1 MEQKTLSISDPA
13 VMEALCHDDAMR
25 VWHRLR
31 LSSAPMTAAAL
42 SPDVRLEL
50 GAVHRAL
57 DLLEAAG
64 IARKLPARGSRRA
77 ISYEATVP
85 ALVAMIPENWR
96 EDERV
101 TQLAAVFMRRHQDMI
116 DRARRFMN
124 IARNERFLEHVTEVR
139 FTKEEYE
146 ELHRRLEEVRRYVVE
161 LNARVRDPKDEVE
174 RGAEPSPPHVVQVRL
189 APLDGDTPPIAEI
202 RVVTKRGL
210 ELAQRDRTPSPDTLS
225 ARELEIARLLQS
237 GRSRPEV
244 AAQLGISLQT
254 VGTYCKRLF
263 EKLGIGR
270 AVELGRFSFDTVPAK
285 PSRRARRLSATQPS
299 ASREGA

>member
-96 EDERV
+96 EDERSM
-101 TQLAAVFMRRHQDMI
+101 QLAAVFMRRHQDMI
-116 DRARRFMN
+116 DRARRFMK
-124 IARNERFLEHVTEVR
+124 IGRNEWFFEQVTDIR
-139 FTKEEYE
+139 FTKEEHE

-161 LNARVRDPKDEVE
+161 LNARVRDPADKTEV
-174 RGAEPSPPHVVQVRL
+174 SPPHVVQVRL

>member
-1 MEQKTLSISDPA
+1 MEQKTLNLSDPA
-13 VMEALCHDDAMR
+13 VMEALCDDDAMR

-31 LSSAPMTAAAL
+31 LAPSPIPAAAL
-42 SPDVRLEL
+42 AADVRLEL

-64 IARKLPARGSRRA
+64 IARKLPARGSRRV

-85 ALVAMIPENWR
+85 LLVAMIPENWR

-101 TQLAAVFMRRHQDMI
+101 AQLAAVFMRRHQDMI

-124 IARNERFLEHVTEVR
+124 IAKNERFLEHVTEIR

-161 LNARVRDPKDEVE
+161 LNARVRDPKDELE

-189 APLDGDTPPIAEI
+189 APLDGDMPPIAEI

-210 ELAQRDRTPSPDTLS
+210 ELSQRDRMPSPDTLS
-225 ARELEIARLLQS
+225 AREFEIARLLQA

-244 AAQLGISLQT
+244 AEQLGISLQT

-263 EKLGIGR
+263 EKLGINR
-270 AVELGRFSFDTVPAK
+270 AVELGRFSFDAAPAK
-285 PSRRARRLSATQPS
+285 PPRRTRSLNATRPS
-299 ASREGA
+299 AYREGA